1 MNRGNMPTQPLGPR
15 PLPPRPRVAH
25 GRVGRLRRPR
35 SKEARCARW
44 RRRRH
49 SYGGWRRARRRARRR
64 CWRDRR
70 RRCVGAKSLAPL
82 IEHILRRWRAHTM
95 ACAHVLRAR
104 AMRQLAC
111 RENSCAAMAAS
122 RAPAATDA
130 SKARAAR
137 PRPPAGSHVV
147 PDRVCVLHTRTAP
160 LRRHGLARPQAH
172 CARSSCACSRLRPRT
187 AAARASAAAEAC
199 VSCARSN
206 EQSARQ
212 TCTKHQTPLRCSIY
226 PHIVSRTDPRIMF
239 LLNRSSD
246 LAEQVVT
253 PRPITTPRP
262 RRPCTNTCP
271 AAGCP

>member
-1 MNRGNMPTQPLGPR
+1 
-15 PLPPRPRVAH
+15 
-25 GRVGRLRRPR
+25 
-35 SKEARCARW
+35 
-44 RRRRH
+44 
-49 SYGGWRRARRRARRR
+49 
-64 CWRDRR
+64 
-70 RRCVGAKSLAPL
+70 
-82 IEHILRRWRAHTM
+82 M
-95 ACAHVLRAR
+95 ACAHGLTAR
-104 AMRQLAC
+104 AIRQLAC
-111 RENSCAAMAAS
+111 CENSCAAMAAP

-160 LRRHGLARPQAH
+160 LHRHGLARPQAH

-199 VSCARSN
+199 VSYARSN

-212 TCTKHQTPLRCSIY
+212 TCTTHQTPLRCSIY
-226 PHIVSRTDPRIMF
+226 PHIVSRTDLRIMARHARR
-239 LLNRSSD
+239 LWRRRRRRSRS
-246 LAEQVVT
+246 LHTA
-253 PRPITTPRP
+253 PFTTPRP